1 MNFKSPQNSNKI
13 LQLKLVEATQHNNF
27 LVKNFALFVILNSF
41 QDLINMLNWIDPEI
55 NSG

>member
-13 LQLKLVEATQHNNF
+13 LQLKLVEATQQNNF